1 MIASHLDEEIISASA
16 SKTAAFMTAFSSALF
31 MRLIRAFAP
40 LLNFIEHQLEVITRA
55 CQFNPTV
62 TPPVLFAFG

>member
-1 MIASHLDEEIISASA
+1 MVSHRAEVIISASA
-16 SKTAAFMTAFSSALF
+16 SKTAALAMLFFSAALI
-31 MRLIRAFAP
+31 RLIRAFAA

>member
-1 MIASHLDEEIISASA
+1 MAAHRAFVIISASA
-16 SKTAAFMTAFSSALF
+16 SNTAAFAIDFRSVALI
-31 MRLIRAFAP
+31 RLIRAFAF